1 MKSVV
6 MLATLHEYQE
16 LGNARN
22 SELEKR
28 LDYLISKFGAQVVM
42 EEWFEKQR
50 ESVAKPSATKKER
63 ESFARPSATK
73 KERESFARAFAERK
87 ALATKSA
94 FHWANVGTPDEPQ
107 YRTYTGLI
115 NYPGYDGSLQ
125 PPDWDAPQMYEYGPF
140 ENQEIRENQMAK
152 NVQAEM
158 GNYESGLF
166 ILGLAHLHSVFGKL
180 QSLGFKVTA
189 FSWLGI

>member
-6 MLATLHEYQE
+6 MLATVHEYQV

-28 LDYLISKFGAQVVM
+28 LDCLISKFGAQVVM
-42 EEWFEKQR
+42 EEWFEK
-50 ESVAKPSATKKER
+50 KR
-63 ESFARPSATK
+63 ESFTK
-73 KERESFARAFAERK
+73 AFAEKK

-94 FHWANVGTPDEPQ
+94 FHWTNVGTPDEPE
-107 YRTYTGLI
+107 YRTYTNPI
-115 NYPGYDGSLQ
+115 NCPGYDGTLQ
-125 PPDWDAPQMYEYGPF
+125 LPEFAGGDELQHWKAPEMREYGPF
-140 ENQEIRENQMAK
+140 ENQETRENRMAK

-158 GNYESGLF
+158 ENYETGLF
-166 ILGLAHLHSVFGKL
+166 ILGLAHLHSIFGKL
-180 QSLGFKVTA
+180 RSLGFKVTA